1 MIPWGYVSG
10 GDGGVEVSVEALQE
24 AVGLVPREA
33 PTGGGGAPVAVSR
46 LVASGFPLRFEVAGA
61 LPDSVDIEARIDS
74 DGDAMTRDPSEPV
87 AEGRG
92 LAAGSEDVRL
102 VLRVPR

>member
-1 MIPWGYVSG
+1 M
-10 GDGGVEVSVEALQE
+10 
-24 AVGLVPREA
+24 R

-46 LVASGFPLRFEVAGA
+46 LVASAFPLPFEVAGA
-61 LPDSVDIEARIDS
+61 LPDTVDVEARIDS
-74 DGDAMTRDPSEPV
+74 DGDAMTREPSEPV
-87 AEGRG
+87 AEGKG